1 MAERRMFAKSVINS
15 ARFLRMPQSSRLLYY
30 DLGMNADDDGIVEAF
45 TVMRATGANEDD
57 LRVLAAKGFVTVLN
71 EELVTFITDWKVN
84 NSIRSDRYHRSFY
97 SELLVKLNSG
107 GLVDMQPSDNQVTD
121 KRYTNGI
128 PSDNQMTTNG
138 IPSDNQ
144 VGDKRY
150 TEVRLGKDS
159 IGKDRLDKDRL
170 SNTSYSC
177 AEPKCDSTPPVIA
190 LPLNTG
196 EEYPI
201 CSDKVGEWSS
211 LYPAVDVMQQLRN
224 MRGWLLA
231 NPDKRK
237 TKRGINRFVVSWLS
251 REQDRGGRGVMPN
264 PSRGATVRSEPSLL
278 DELPL

>member
-1 MAERRMFAKSVINS
+1 MGQKRMFSLCVVDTDKFTEMPCS
-15 ARFLRMPQSSRLLYY
+15 AQALYFH
-30 DLGMNADDDGIVEAF
+30 LGMHGDDDGFVSSPVKIQRSVGCS
-45 TVMRATGANEDD
+45 TDD
-57 LRVLAAKGFVTVLN
+57 LRLLAAKGFIIPFESGVIV
-71 EELVTFITDWKVN
+71 ITDWNIN
-84 NSIRSDRYHRSFY
+84 NTLKNDRYHGTVY
-97 SELLVKLNSG
+97 KTEKAMLQIENSG
-107 GLVDMQPSDNQVTD
+107 RYALSKVSSDPECFQLGSNLDPKRIQTGSNVDPQHNITKHNLTKPNLT
-121 KRYTNGI
+121 
-128 PSDNQMTTNG
+128 
-138 IPSDNQ
+138 
-144 VGDKRY
+144 
-150 TEVRLGKDS
+150 
-159 IGKDRLDKDRL
+159 
-170 SNTSYSC
+170 NTSYSC
-177 AEPKCDSTPPVIA
+177 AEPKIDSTPPVIT